1 MKRQFTSEP
10 HMNRLS
16 RPLLALL
23 VVTSVAVA
31 APPETPKKPTDITHH
46 GVTFTDDYG
55 WLEDAGDPAAKKWIA
70 AQNKHSEAF
79 INKLPERAAIAKRVK
94 ALFRLEPPS
103 FDLVRYANGVMCAR
117 VDGSELVV
125 LKSENDDKPLRTL
138 VDVDDPPFGKKGN
151 VDHYAL
157 SENGKY
163 AAVCVSADGIEEG
176 TIYFYETATAKRLP
190 DELPQASAAP
200 GGDLAWTPD
209 SAGLYYTKYP
219 DATAKGKI
227 GRDRYARLE
236 VWFHKL
242 GTKVETDT
250 YVCGREL
257 PPYTRLFLSVTR
269 AGRLM
274 VGAFTGFGSDENEWF
289 WFDDGKLT
297 RIYKPED
304 LAVGV
309 GAADDGSVYIESWKG
324 APRGKLLRLPPGA
337 ADPTNPAARAKPVE
351 IVPEGPGAL
360 VEWLVTD
367 HFAFAVQ
374 RLDGSERFR
383 VFGLS
388 GREHP
393 EIPVPPLCAVEEL
406 TQLKGDVILYRVTGH
421 LSAPTWYRYDPA
433 TRKSE
438 RVALSE
444 TSRVSYRDAEVVR
457 EYATAK
463 DGTKVPITIIRKKD
477 CQLDGERPVLLT
489 GYGSARS
496 AERPSYQIQPRLWL
510 DRGGVYAIA
519 HPRGELEGSDEW
531 HRAARGPKKGTTG
544 DDFVAC
550 AEHLIA
556 RKYTKPSRLAI
567 RGGSD
572 GGLLI
577 GMAITKR
584 PDLFASAVIDCGVL
598 DAMRMDKDYY
608 GPHCISEYGKLDSAA
623 NVRAAL
629 AFSPLQNVKPKT
641 EYPAIWIR
649 VGDNDRRVDPI
660 HSWKMAAALQATG
673 TKKPVL
679 LTTVA
684 NEGHDFY
691 VPMADELAFQFDQLG
706 VRFGKGK

>member
-1 MKRQFTSEP
+1 MRRF
-10 HMNRLS
+10 
-16 RPLLALL
+16 ALVSFAL
-23 VVTSVAVA
+23 VSAVALA
-31 APPETPKKPTDITHH
+31 APPETPKKPTEVAHH
-46 GVTFTDDYG
+46 GVTYADDYA
-55 WLEDAGDPAAKKWIA
+55 WLENDLTFPRKWID
-70 AQNKHSEAF
+70 AQNKHSEAH
-79 INKLPERAAIAKRVK
+79 LK
-94 ALFRLEPPS
+94 ALPDRGALARRVSMLFRNEPPTY
-103 FDLVRYANGVMCAR
+103 DLVRSANGVMCAR
-117 VDGSELVV
+117 VDGSDLVV
-125 LKSENDDKPLRTL
+125 LKSENDANPLRKL
-138 VDVDDPPFGKKGN
+138 VDVDKPPFGLKAN
-151 VDHYAL
+151 VDFYAL
-157 SENGKY
+157 SENGKF
-163 AAVCVSADGIEEG
+163 AAVCISADGIEEG
-176 TIYFYETATAKRLP
+176 TIYFFETGTAKRLP

-219 DATAKGKI
+219 DATAKGKV
-227 GRDRYARLE
+227 GRDRYARVE

-242 GTKVETDT
+242 GTKADADK

-257 PPYTRLFLSVTR
+257 PLYARLFLAVSK
-269 AGRLM
+269 AGTLL
-274 VGAFTGFGSDENEWF
+274 VGVYTGFGSDENSWYTLE
-289 WFDDGKLT
+289 DGKLKL
-297 RIYKPED
+297 RYAPSEH
-304 LAVGV
+304 AVGV
-309 GAADDGSVYIESWKG
+309 GVADDDSTYIESWKG
-324 APRGKLLRLPPGA
+324 APRGKLLRLPPAA
-337 ADPTNPAARAKPVE
+337 ADPTNPAARVKPFEV
-351 IVPEGPGAL
+351 VPESAGAL

-374 RLDGSERFR
+374 RANGSERLR

-393 EIPVPPLCAVEEL
+393 EIPVPPFAAVEEL
-406 TQLKGDVILYRVTGH
+406 TQLKGDTILYRVTGH

-433 TRKSE
+433 TRKPE
-438 RVALSE
+438 KVAISE
-444 TSRVSYRDAEVVR
+444 TSRVSFTDAEVVR
-457 EYATAK
+457 EYAPAK
-463 DGTKVPITIIRKKD
+463 DGTKIPITIIRKKD
-477 CQLDGERPVLLT
+477 CQLDGDRPVLLT

-496 AERPSYQIQPRLWL
+496 AERPAYQMQPRLWL

-519 HPRGELEGSDEW
+519 HPRGELEGTDDW

-556 RKYTKPSRLAI
+556 RKYTKPARLAI

-608 GPHCISEYGKLDSAA
+608 GPHCITEYGKLDSAA

-629 AFSPLQNVKPKT
+629 AFSPLQNVKAKT
-641 EYPAIWIR
+641 EYPAVWIR

-673 TKKPVL
+673 SKKPVL

-684 NEGHDFY
+684 HEGHDFY
-691 VPMADELAFQFDQLG
+691 VPMADEVAFQFDQLG
-706 VRFGKGK
+706 VKFGKGK